1 MLAWFKLLKLSVKI
15 KFQIQRD
22 YSYMKMRLLISRT
35 ILLLLLHVVSGEDKS
50 DRDTLELVLPLARLF
65 SSQPQTRYPAPW
77 SVAEFFEHHHC
88 SLDSKASY
96 HTNPF
101 TSMGKNI
108 KRYLRHE
115 HLHF

>member
-50 DRDTLELVLPLARLF
+50 DRDTLELVLPLSCREVIFQSATDPISCTMVSCRIF
-65 SSQPQTRYPAPW
+65 
-77 SVAEFFEHHHC
+77 
-88 SLDSKASY
+88 
-96 HTNPF
+96 
-101 TSMGKNI
+101 
-108 KRYLRHE
+108 
-115 HLHF
+115 